1 METQNSVRRLRRS
14 VKLAQHEMADI
25 LGTSQAAVSR
35 IERGGDPPDG
45 DCALSLS
52 IVFGK
57 PLNELFPARFEQ
69 VAEALIARAA
79 ELDQR
84 WARKGTKTAKHK
96 REWLRAIIRRIDV
109 TPA

>member
-1 METQNSVRRLRRS
+1 M
-14 VKLAQHEMADI
+14 KLAQHEMAEI
-25 LGTSQAAVSR
+25 LGTSQTAVSR

-69 VAEALIARAA
+69 VADALIARAA
-79 ELDQR
+79 RLDVR
-84 WARKGTKTAKHK
+84 WAQQGTNTARRKQ
-96 REWLRAIIRRIDV
+96 EWLRTIISRIDV